1 MNGTT
6 ADTLL
11 AVVRVT
17 HAELHRQSTPAA
29 VEITLDSRLEG
40 DLGFDSLARVELL
53 LRIERAFGVALPEA
67 TLQHAETLRDLLAAV
82 AAAPARAAPAGA
94 MAAVVT
100 QIAAAAG
107 DAATPTTAATLLEVL
122 DWHV

>member
-53 LRIERAFGVALPEA
+53 LRIERAFGIQP
-67 TLQHAETLRDLLAAV
+67 AV
-82 AAAPARAAPAGA
+82 AQA
-94 MAAVVT
+94 
-100 QIAAAAG
+100 
-107 DAATPTTAATLLEVL
+107 
-122 DWHV
+122 